1 MVLVRAVDT
10 IMVRTEVI
18 MITTMTMII
27 IMNMEA
33 DALMNNS
40 IIIHTA
46 IVLQICIAKITY
58 PR

>member
-10 IMVRTEVI
+10 IMVRMEVI
-18 MITTMTMII
+18 TTTTMTMII
-27 IMNMEA
+27 ITNMEA

-46 IVLQICIAKITY
+46 IALQICIAKITY